1 MPRTLSEYAAMRS
14 WMVET
19 QLRSR
24 EIRDQRVLEAF
35 QEVPRHE
42 FVPPDQVRHAH
53 EDCPLP
59 IGEGQ
64 TISQP
69 FIVAAMTEALGLTG
83 GEKLLE
89 VGTGSGYQAA
99 ILATLAESVY
109 TLERYASL
117 SARAQATLERLGY
130 SNVTCIVGDGSEGYP
145 SEAPYDGILVAAAA
159 PNIPASLTEQLADGG
174 RLVIPVGEMYTQDLV
189 LVEKLGGRTTQ
200 KTINYCRFVP
210 LTGRYGWG
218 GGN

>member
-1 MPRTLSEYAAMRS
+1 MPRTLTDYAAMRT

-24 EIRDQRVLEAF
+24 DIQDARVLKAF
-35 QEVPRHE
+35 EEVLRHE
-42 FVPPDQVRHAH
+42 FVPPEQVRHAY

-69 FIVAAMTEALGLTG
+69 YMVAAMTEALELKGD
-83 GEKLLE
+83 ERILE

-99 ILATLAESVY
+99 ILARLAGQVY
-109 TLERYASL
+109 TIERYASL
-117 SARAQATLERLGY
+117 TARARAALEGLGHD
-130 SNVTCIVGDGSEGYP
+130 NVTCLVGDGSEGYP
-145 SEAPYDGILVAAAA
+145 PESPYDGILVTAAA
-159 PNIPASLTEQLADGG
+159 PNIPAALIEQLADGG

-189 LVEKLGGRTTQ
+189 LVKKRGGRTAQ

-210 LTGRYGWG
+210 LTGKYGWG
-218 GGN
+218 GAN